1 MNWLSL
7 ILRGAR
13 YHARTHLGVVL
24 GAAIATAAL
33 AGALILGDSVRA
45 TLRASALS
53 RIGRAEVALDSG
65 DRFFR
70 EDLATRLARTA
81 LSNSIPS
88 DTRWTT
94 ALRLNGLLT
103 VPGTGGTAPRVQV
116 LGVDPLT
123 WPGFAGWS
131 AAQPSESWQAG
142 RELYINEP
150 LAAQLQAKVGDEV
163 LVRVRKPGLLSSE
176 AALTPKTE
184 HAVALRLRIGRVL
197 TTSELGAFSLHA
209 GASAQPN
216 AFIALP
222 VLNEAVELTNRANL
236 LLAGPDAKN
245 SSPADMN
252 KWQRALGQAWTLE
265 DAGLI
270 IRTVQGPQ
278 AAQIEL
284 TSSRVFL
291 DPPAARAA
299 VTHQPLQ
306 LFTYLANLIQ
316 CGSRSVP
323 YSMVTA
329 VADSQDDSS
338 APRLLETDPAL
349 KDGEIL
355 INDWLARELR
365 VDKGSELKLSYYVVE
380 SGGNLVERTNTFT
393 VRAIVPLA
401 GKYADRT
408 LMPEFPGI
416 ARAESTHD
424 WDVGF
429 PLRYPIR
436 PQDEAYWKEHRGTPK
451 AFITLKAGQQMWGN
465 RFGALTALRF
475 SVPAGKP
482 AEAFAS
488 TLRAQLHD
496 KLDPATLGLQLTDV
510 RQPALRAA
518 SQAQDFGELF
528 LGFSFFLVIAALLLM
543 ALLFRFALEQRMGEI
558 GLLLAVGFRPGQ
570 VRAVLLGEGLV
581 LALAGGVLGSVAGVF
596 YAHGLLV
603 GLRTVWN
610 AAAGGLNLSLD
621 VQPSALIISA
631 LSGAGIAL
639 LTTGLGLRGFTRR
652 PARELLAGEL
662 GSPRLNKSRIA
673 FWVALISGLAAIS
686 LLLAGGKAEG
696 ASQAPVFFGA
706 GALVLI
712 CGIALSASWLG
723 RLASADA
730 PTLNLTRLAARGCG
744 RRRGRSLAAIGLL
757 ACGTFMIA
765 GPSVFRL
772 DATDE
777 SSPQSGTGGFQI
789 IAETSIPVVQDLNSK
804 EGREFFNLDPG
815 LFKEATLVP
824 FRVREGDE
832 ASCLALT
839 RAQRPRLLGVDP
851 GLLQGRFTFTS
862 PKDASWD
869 LLRSSH
875 AAGEAVPAI
884 GDANAIQWA
893 LGKKLGDTI
902 EYTDEQ
908 GRSFKVRIVGAV
920 ANSILQGSLVIDEGA
935 FRERFPSQSGAR
947 LFLVATSSNKA
958 QVETAL
964 SRGLEDYGIELVS
977 ARERLNA
984 FNAVQNTYLGTFQVL
999 GGLGLLLGSAGLGI
1013 VVLRNVFE
1021 RRAEL
1026 AVLTAVGFSERQ
1038 ILFLVLV
1045 EHLVLLFAGIA
1056 LGVVAAAI
1064 AVSPALSKGGQQL
1077 PVSFLSGV
1085 LGAVLI
1091 NGLFWT
1097 WLAARK
1103 SLHAPLLD
1111 ALRNE

>member
-1 MNWLSL
+1 MSWLSL

-33 AGALILGDSVRA
+33 AGALILGDSVRS
-45 TLRASALS
+45 TLRTSALA
-53 RIGRAEVALDSG
+53 RIGRAEPALNSG

-70 EDLATRLARTA
+70 ADLATRLARTA

-88 DTRWTT
+88 DVRWTT
-94 ALRLNGLLT
+94 ALRLNGLVT
-103 VPGTGGTAPRVQV
+103 MPEAGRTASRVQV

-131 AAQPSESWQAG
+131 DSINSESWQAG

-150 LAAQLQAKVGDEV
+150 LAAQLRAKAGDEV

-184 HAVALRLRIGRVL
+184 HAVAMRLRIGRVL
-197 TTSELGAFSLHA
+197 TASELGSFNLHA
-209 GASAQPN
+209 GALAQPN

-236 LLAGPDAKN
+236 ILAGPDGKN
-245 SSPADMN
+245 FSPVEMN
-252 KWQRALGQAWTLE
+252 KWERALRQAWALD
-265 DAGLI
+265 DAGLV
-270 IRTVQGPQ
+270 IRRVQGPE

-284 TSSRVFL
+284 ASSRVFL
-291 DPPAARAA
+291 DPPAASAA
-299 VTHQPLQ
+299 AGTNQAIQV
-306 LFTYLANLIQ
+306 FTYLANLIQ
-316 CGSRSVP
+316 CGSRSVS

-329 VADSQDDSS
+329 VADSQDDPS
-338 APRLLETDPAL
+338 ASRLLETDPKL
-349 KDGEIL
+349 KDDEIL

-365 VDKGSELKLSYYVVE
+365 ADKGSEIKLSYYIVE
-380 SGGNLVERTNTFT
+380 SGGNLVERTNVFA

-401 GKYADRT
+401 GKYADRS

-436 PQDEAYWKEHRGTPK
+436 PQDEAYWKQYRGTPK
-451 AFITLKAGQQMWGN
+451 AFVTLKAGQQMWGN

-475 SVPAGKP
+475 SVPPGEP
-482 AEAFAS
+482 AEALAES
-488 TLRAQLHD
+488 LRAQLHD
-496 KLDPATLGLQLTDV
+496 KLDPATLGLQFVDV
-510 RQPALRAA
+510 RQPALEAA

-528 LGFSFFLVIAALLLM
+528 LGFSFFLVMAALLLM

-558 GLLLAVGFRPGQ
+558 GLLLAVGFGPGQ
-570 VRAVLLGEGLV
+570 VRAVLLGEGLIV
-581 LALAGGVLGSVAGVF
+581 ALAGGVLGSITGVF
-596 YAHGLLV
+596 YAHALLT

-610 AAAGGLNLSLD
+610 AAAGGLNLSLN
-621 VQPSALIISA
+621 VQPSALVISA

-639 LTTGLGLRGFTRR
+639 LTIGLGLRGFTRR

-662 GSPRLNKSRIA
+662 SSSRFNKSRMA
-673 FWVALISGLAAIS
+673 FWVALSSGLAAVG
-686 LLLAGGKAEG
+686 LLLAGGKAQG
-696 ASQAPVFFGA
+696 AFQAPVFFGA
-706 GALVLI
+706 GALILI

-723 RLASADA
+723 RLASGDA
-730 PTLNLTRLAARGCG
+730 PALSLVRLAARGCG

-777 SSPQSGTGGFQI
+777 SSLQSGTGGFGLI
-789 IAETSIPVVQDLNSK
+789 GETAIPVVQDLNSQA
-804 EGREFFNLDPG
+804 GREFFNLDPG
-815 LFKEATLVP
+815 PFKGATIVP

-851 GLLQGRFTFTS
+851 GHLKGRFTFTA
-862 PKDASWD
+862 PKAATWD
-869 LLRSSH
+869 LLRSTDD
-875 AAGEAVPAI
+875 AEAAVPAI

-893 LGKKLGDTI
+893 LGKKIGDTI
-902 EYTDEQ
+902 DYTDEQ

-920 ANSILQGSLVIDEGA
+920 ANSILQGSLAIDERA
-935 FRERFPSQSGAR
+935 FRERFPSESGAR
-947 LFLVATSSNKA
+947 FFLIATASDRA
-958 QVETAL
+958 PVETAL
-964 SRGLEDYGIELVS
+964 SRGLELAS
-977 ARERLNA
+977 ATERLNA

-1038 ILFLVLV
+1038 ILFLVLA
-1045 EHLVLLFAGIA
+1045 EHLVLLFGGIA

-1064 AVSPALSKGGQQL
+1064 AVSPALSKGGQEL
-1077 PVSFLSGV
+1077 PAVFLGGV
-1085 LGAVLI
+1085 LGAVLL
-1091 NGLFWT
+1091 NGIFWT